1 MQWTSEI
8 KITGLQV
15 KKTNKVIGRG
25 KIMQMDKLS
34 TGNLVWYSNKATWNE
49 RDKKISL
56 RRRHLYVKN
65 IHNLHGSSKTVDEC
79 KYMYIFMAVKNI
91 WS

>member
-1 MQWTSEI
+1 MNI

-15 KKTNKVIGRG
+15 KKTNKDIGRG
-25 KIMQMDKLS
+25 KITQMDQLS
-34 TGNLVWYSNKATWNE
+34 TGNVVWYSKKATWNE

-56 RRRHLYVKN
+56 RLRQSFLYVKN
-65 IHNLHGSSKTVDEC
+65 IHNLYGSSKTVDEC

>member
-1 MQWTSEI
+1 MNKWNKNNRIASEENQQ
-8 KITGLQV
+8 GH
-15 KKTNKVIGRG
+15 RER

-65 IHNLHGSSKTVDEC
+65 IHNLHGSSKTFDEC